1 MATKSLLYRF
11 PSSQSSSSTPD
22 LRHSWP
28 IYRQAH
34 RSHLSLENGHFEQST
49 SARKPSSSSM
59 ESFSSSAPGPLRV
72 TNENIHPSRR
82 TSYSSFD
89 GRHSHGNASNLMYP
103 RSSSGQHWGS
113 GQSFS
118 PKPSPKTKVWKDS
131 EVSAGCGERFA
142 PRAIS
147 PNPTKERRLSYD
159 IARKDNLSLSCPRA
173 EPSRKQ
179 DVGELSAGNTEAARH
194 PFRRWMKSVRHKSP
208 SSKGSLKVRE
218 ERWQLDDSDASR
230 EQRVSSA
237 MDRGHKKSSSW
248 SSSGIV
254 TAVKSATASL
264 SVPYPYTSKRASSS
278 RKNTRSSRLSENA
291 NHDSLD
297 NSPTVSRLIDEAAWV
312 RARQR
317 RRTIEEIVSSEES
330 YVADLKVLVNV
341 SRQPQPLIVR
351 RILIA
356 FP

>member
-28 IYRQAH
+28 IYHQAH
-34 RSHLSLENGHFEQST
+34 RSHLSLENVHFEQSM
-49 SARKPSSSSM
+49 SACKPSASSM

-89 GRHSHGNASNLMYP
+89 GRHSHGNASNLMYC
-103 RSSSGQHWGS
+103 RSSSGQHFDS
-113 GQSFS
+113 AQSFS
-118 PKPSPKTKVWKDS
+118 PKPSPKIKVWKDS

-142 PRAIS
+142 PS
-147 PNPTKERRLSYD
+147 PNPIKERRLSYD
-159 IARKDNLSLSCPRA
+159 IARKDNLSLSRRQA

-179 DVGELSAGNTEAARH
+179 EVGELSAGNTEAARH

-208 SSKGSLKVRE
+208 SSKGSLRVRE

-264 SVPYPYTSKRASSS
+264 SVPYPYTSKRATSS
-278 RKNTRSSRLSENA
+278 RKKTRSSRLSENA
-291 NHDSLD
+291 NQDSLD
-297 NSPTVSRLIDEAAWV
+297 NSPNVLRLVDEAACD

-341 SRQPQPLIVR
+341 SCRAQPRIVQR
-351 RILIA
+351 MLIA
-356 FP
+356 LP